1 MDTKYLLRL
10 GGAMVACA
18 VIGWFPFVAGTR
30 VPLLGLFDFG
40 IHELGHLLFI
50 WAGRTV
56 HFLSGSVLQVAV
68 PIGLT
73 LAFLRWGNLPAAAVT
88 TAWTGA
94 NLWDVS
100 VYVAD
105 APYERL
111 VLWGGGQH
119 DWATLLGGWDAI
131 HLADEIAAVL
141 SGLGG
146 VLVVGAMAL
155 CALPAFAPG
164 LRSAPAG
171 ADGA

>member
-1 MDTKYLLRL
+1 
-10 GGAMVACA
+10 
-18 VIGWFPFVAGTR
+18 
-30 VPLLGLFDFG
+30 
-40 IHELGHLLFI
+40 
-50 WAGRTV
+50 GRTV
-56 HFLSGSVLQVAV
+56 HFISGSALQVAV